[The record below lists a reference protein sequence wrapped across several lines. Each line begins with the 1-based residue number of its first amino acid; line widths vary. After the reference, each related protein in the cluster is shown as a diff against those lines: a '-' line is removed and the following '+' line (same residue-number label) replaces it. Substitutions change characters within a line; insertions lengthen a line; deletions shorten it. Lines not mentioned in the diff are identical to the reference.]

1 MTVLFEAALFST
13 KGIFIDK
20 TAINKPVAAGT
31 HMSPVSETLQCW
43 KQTQR
48 CITNPMIPI
57 QRSLMTDLDWIK
69 EPGGEG
75 GRVEDGASLT
85 QHLKRSNASHC
96 V

>member
-1 MTVLFEAALFST
+1 
-13 KGIFIDK
+13 
-20 TAINKPVAAGT
+20 
-31 HMSPVSETLQCW
+31 MSPVSEASQRW

-48 CITNPMIPI
+48 RITNPLISI

-85 QHLKRSNASHC
+85 QHLKRSKASRC
-96 V
+96 VFNMYGTARENYK